1 MTSCRGPAKTGIMH
15 FIAASCK
22 TILAV
27 FEQARMNR
35 RISVE
40 LNRLLWRR
48 DEKKNNK
55 THLSS

>member
-40 LNRLLWRR
+40 MNRLLWRR
-48 DEKKNNK
+48 DEKKTTK
-55 THLSS
+55 RI